1 MRSKLGRPSRRIDMF
16 SFRWKTLEVCAS
28 NNDTLAV
35 WEIVSL
41 FRGAI
46 GVNELNVDRDA
57 AVEWYIETQVP
68 EESRDD
74 YRAELQMAEDE
85 MFEVFASDLSALA
98 RNRAS
103 VLGDKYP
110 FVLDHDGNLSPKP
123 RDLITAAGVAYL
135 GLQFHRAWT
144 SGFIELDEADEARRK
159 DLKSRFNRWFPN
171 LFEIL
176 ASYAVAGD
184 RMGVPHV
191 TAHCRSSQKLHRML
205 VSLCTRIGSGRAK
218 RYEDWTLEQRSAN
231 DGGVDC
237 IIHAGGPGMPGNAY
251 LVIVGAT
258 VQESQITK
266 KIVDVDARNRFA
278 DFFAVRPAVFQGA
291 LVRPCDPDELTVE
304 KCRTRD
310 CLLYT
315 YDDVWKNLGKRV
327 IYAGSDRYFRLLDAK
342 VRTLIKSLD
351 GATLIEGFDEYRLNV
366 A

>member
-1 MRSKLGRPSRRIDMF
+1 MF
-16 SFRWKTLEVCAS
+16 SFRWKTLENCAS

-35 WEIVSL
+35 WEIVAR
-41 FRGAI
+41 FRGE
-46 GVNELNVDRDA
+46 VSVDELNVDRDT
-57 AVEWYIETQVP
+57 AVDWYIEMQVP

-85 MFEVFASDLSALA
+85 MFEVFASDLSALVSS
-98 RNRAS
+98 RVS
-103 VLGDKYP
+103 VLGDDYP
-110 FVLDHDGNLSPKP
+110 FVLDQDGKLAPKP
-123 RDLITAAGVAYL
+123 ANLLTAAGVAYL
-135 GLQFHRAWT
+135 GLQFYRAWT
-144 SGFIELDEADEARRK
+144 AGLIEVEEADETTRRELQSK
-159 DLKSRFNRWFPN
+159 FNRWFPK
-171 LFEIL
+171 LFEVL

-184 RMGVPHV
+184 HMGVPHV
-191 TAHCRSSQKLHRML
+191 TAHCRSSQRLHRML
-205 VSLCTRIGSGRAK
+205 VSLCGRIGSGRAK

-237 IIHAGGPGMPGNAY
+237 IVHAGGPGMPGNAY

-278 DFFAVRPAVFQGA
+278 DFFSTRPAVFQGA
-291 LVRPCDPDELTVE
+291 LVRPCDPDDLTVE

-315 YDDVWKNLGKRV
+315 YEEVWRNLGKRV
-327 IYAGSDRYFRLLDAK
+327 AYAGSDRYFKVLDAK

-351 GATLIEGFDEYRLNV
+351 GATLIEGFEQYRLDV